1 VDYCSEDYCECGNVV
16 LSFDDDFSV
25 LKPWSEIF
33 GTHFK
38 LRDGNYI
45 LSDTIRATA
54 DDEDGNYGWVISAK
68 IIDKVKTGSLKDD
81 DIQEAI
87 QCMMI

>member
-1 VDYCSEDYCECGNVV
+1 M
-16 LSFDDDFSV
+16 
-25 LKPWSEIF
+25 
-33 GTHFK
+33 
-38 LRDGNYI
+38 RA
-45 LSDTIRATA
+45 IRATA
-54 DDEDGNYGWVISAK
+54 DDEDGNYVWVISAK